1 VDWIFVTFVAIL
13 VAALAIAIGIAVD
26 RERTLDAIRAATLRA
41 TDGLEGGARGSSTSD
56 DDRTDVATLVRR
68 LRDRLDASEFE
79 LDQQIRDAAYLADL
93 MGVGIVRLGEDGTV
107 ELANPAAH
115 LLLRRSPGSLRGR
128 TVLETFVDARV
139 EEIVST
145 ARDGGA
151 GSGEL
156 RLSGADGPAL
166 IVRARRSPISGTWI
180 VLEDV
185 SELRRL
191 QQIRTEFVDNLS
203 HELRTPLSTVSLLA
217 ETLAREAEAAGD
229 GVPTRM
235 RERIGKIE
243 VETGH
248 LVQMV
253 NELLD
258 LARIEGGGPLV
269 LLDDVDLGRVAT
281 EATERLRLFAER
293 QGLRLV
299 VDLPERVAP
308 IRGDEARLGQVVVNL
323 VHNAL
328 KFGRAEDRD
337 AGPAADDSPDD
348 AEVRVA
354 VREREGS
361 VVLSV
366 SDHGIG
372 IPAADQARVFE
383 RFYKVDRARLRAEA
397 GGGTGLGLEARVW
410 AWPSPGTSWSSM
422 AAGSPSSPTRVAAPR
437 SAWPCRSPRG
447 SVRPTPDERVTLRR
461 WTRSTSPRSTSAT
474 SPTAGTSA
482 CRSSWPTW
490 PRSSPIFSDSRSVST
505 PSSRIA

>member
-1 VDWIFVTFVAIL
+1 MDWIFVTFVGIL
-13 VAALAIAIGIAVD
+13 VVVLAIAIGIALD
-26 RERTLDAIRAATLRA
+26 RERTLDATRAAILRS
-41 TDGLEGGARGSSTSD
+41 TDGLDGGARGQSGP

-79 LDQQIRDAAYLADL
+79 LDQQVRNASYLADL
-93 MGVGIVRLGEDGTV
+93 MGVGIVRLDEDGIV

-115 LLLRRSPGSLRGR
+115 ILLRRSLGSLRGR

-139 EEIVST
+139 EEIVAT
-145 ARDGGA
+145 ARDRGA

-156 RLSGADGPAL
+156 RLSGADGPTL
-166 IVRARRSPISGTWI
+166 IVRARRSPVSGIWV

-229 GVPTRM
+229 GVPPRM
-235 RERIGKIE
+235 RDRIGKIE

-258 LARIEGGGPLV
+258 LARIESGGPLV

-281 EATERLRLFAER
+281 EAAERLRLFADR

-299 VDLPERVAP
+299 VDVPERVAP

-337 AGPAADDSPDD
+337 PGGAADDGQDV

-354 VREREGS
+354 VRELEGS

-383 RFYKVDRARLRAEA
+383 RFYKVDRVRARVR
-397 GGGTGLGLEARVW
+397 GGGTGLGLAIARHVVEQHGGRI
-410 AWPSPGTSWSSM
+410 SVESDEG
-422 AAGSPSSPTRVAAPR
+422 
-437 SAWPCRSPRG
+437 RG
-447 SVRPTPDERVTLRR
+447 STFSVAL
-461 WTRSTSPRSTSAT
+461 
-474 SPTAGTSA
+474 
-482 CRSSWPTW
+482 
-490 PRSSPIFSDSRSVST
+490 PIAARGGAADD
-505 PSSRIA
+505 

>member
-1 VDWIFVTFVAIL
+1 
-13 VAALAIAIGIAVD
+13 
-26 RERTLDAIRAATLRA
+26 
-41 TDGLEGGARGSSTSD
+41 
-56 DDRTDVATLVRR
+56 
-68 LRDRLDASEFE
+68 
-79 LDQQIRDAAYLADL
+79 
-93 MGVGIVRLGEDGTV
+93 MGVGIIRLGEGGTV

-115 LLLRRSPGSLRGR
+115 VLLRRTAGTLVGR

-139 EEIVST
+139 EETVQT
-145 ARDGGA
+145 ARDRGA
-151 GSGEL
+151 AAGEY
-156 RLSGADGPAL
+156 RLSGAEGPIL
-166 IVRARRSPISGTWI
+166 IVRARRSPIGGIWV

-229 GVPTRM
+229 GVPPRM
-235 RERIGKIE
+235 RDRIGKIE

-269 LLDDVDLGRVAT
+269 LLDDVDLGRVAA
-281 EATERLRLFAER
+281 EAADRLRLFADR

-299 VDLPERVAP
+299 VDVPPHVAP

-337 AGPAADDSPDD
+337 PADTRPGAGGDGAGESDGPP
-348 AEVRVA
+348 EVRVA
-354 VREREGS
+354 VREAAGS

-366 SDHGIG
+366 TDHGVG
-372 IPAADQARVFE
+372 IPAADRARIFE
-383 RFYKVDRARLRAEA
+383 RFYKVDRVRVR
-397 GGGTGLGLEARVW
+397 GGGTGLGLAIARHVVEQHGGRI
-410 AWPSPGTSWSSM
+410 AVESKEG
-422 AAGSPSSPTRVAAPR
+422 
-437 SAWPCRSPRG
+437 RG
-447 SVRPTPDERVTLRR
+447 STFSVTLPIPVPIGE
-461 WTRSTSPRSTSAT
+461 TRA
-474 SPTAGTSA
+474 
-482 CRSSWPTW
+482 
-490 PRSSPIFSDSRSVST
+490 
-505 PSSRIA
+505 